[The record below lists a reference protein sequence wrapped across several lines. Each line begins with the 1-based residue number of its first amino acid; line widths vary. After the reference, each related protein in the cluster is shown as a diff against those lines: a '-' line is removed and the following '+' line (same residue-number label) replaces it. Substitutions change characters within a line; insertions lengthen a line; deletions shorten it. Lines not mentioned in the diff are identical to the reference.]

1 MGKYEIE
8 FAKSVRKDFRKIPKK
23 DTEKILKLIE
33 SLSEN
38 PRPLN
43 SKKLTGE
50 QIYRIRQGRY
60 RILYEIEDWKLIV
73 FVVRVGDRKEV
84 YRK

>member
-23 DTEKILKLIE
+23 DTKRILKLIE

-38 PRPLN
+38 PRPAD

-50 QIYRIRQGRY
+50 QIYRIRQGSY
-60 RILYEIEDWKLIV
+60 RILYEIEDLKLIV